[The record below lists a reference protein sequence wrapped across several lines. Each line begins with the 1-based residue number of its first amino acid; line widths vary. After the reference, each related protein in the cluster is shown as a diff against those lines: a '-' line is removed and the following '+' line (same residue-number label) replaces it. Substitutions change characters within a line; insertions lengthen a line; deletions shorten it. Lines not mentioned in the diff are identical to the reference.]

1 MADLNGMV
9 VFSKVVEVSS
19 FTAAAGLL
27 DMPKSSV
34 SRKIS
39 ELEERLGVQL
49 LYRTSRSVQLT
60 EIGAEYYSH
69 CSRIAEAVEVADHI
83 VTQRQLVPQGK
94 LVISTPVPSG
104 NYLFDI
110 VFGSF
115 LERYPLVEM
124 ELRID
129 SGDGSSLETDV
140 DLAIRNGP
148 LPDSDLIARPIGVVK
163 YFLCATPEY
172 IERFGIPRSVED
184 LKNHQLI
191 KDASDTNSAVL
202 EFWKDDESIP
212 LAIRGRL
219 TMPSPVQTHQATAA
233 HMGISKLPVYLC
245 GKSIRQGKL
254 VSVLPEYQFAHKI
267 MYLVY
272 RSSRIQPIKLR
283 LLIDHVAK
291 AFNQDAPWDR
301 E

>member
-19 FTAAAGLL
+19 FTGAARIL

-34 SRKIS
+34 SRKVS

-60 EIGAEYYSH
+60 EIGAEYYAH
-69 CSRIAEAVEVADHI
+69 CTRIAEAAEVADHI

-129 SGDGSSLETDV
+129 SGDGSNLEPDV
-140 DLAIRNGP
+140 DIAIRNGP
-148 LPDSDLIARPIGVVK
+148 LPDSDLIARPIGTVR

-172 IERFGIPRSVED
+172 IEKFGLPKSIEE
-184 LKNHQLI
+184 LKDHQFI
-191 KDASDTNSAVL
+191 KDASDANASVL
-202 EFWKDDESIP
+202 EFSRDDKPFSIP
-212 LAIRGRL
+212 VKGRL
-219 TMPSPVQTHQATAA
+219 IMPSPVQQHQATSA

-245 GKSIRQGKL
+245 GNSIRQGKL
-254 VSVLPEYQFAHKI
+254 VSVLPEYQFPHKT

-272 RSSRIQPIKLR
+272 RSSKIQPMKLA
-283 LLIDHVAK
+283 LLIDHIAN
-291 AFNQDAPWDR
+291 AFNQNAPWDR